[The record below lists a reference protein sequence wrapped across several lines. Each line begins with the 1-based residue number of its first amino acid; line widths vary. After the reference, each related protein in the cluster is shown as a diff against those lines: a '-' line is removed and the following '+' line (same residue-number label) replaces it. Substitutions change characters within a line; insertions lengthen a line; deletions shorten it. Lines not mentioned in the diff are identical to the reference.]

1 MCALVVWI
9 HHSQIKILESRHRLQ
24 QCWQGSAHTH
34 LHEHV
39 YRHTHTL
46 KRRRG
51 PGAWKKSRPKV
62 LAQQSHPEDGK

>member
-39 YRHTHTL
+39 YMHTHPEE
-46 KRRRG
+46 KKG
-51 PGAWKKSRPKV
+51 PRSLEKEQTQGLGTAEPS
-62 LAQQSHPEDGK
+62 